1 MHLPRQE
8 DPQRAGPA
16 LPSPS
21 RAQPPGLGAPRLAS
35 AEPRRVGR
43 AGYLLAEGDERRHL
57 PPADSGS
64 GRGGRGRGER
74 RREAVRGRVRGRGL
88 RRAGLSCAGPGAASK
103 RGQSGRSLSGAGS
116 RPRPRSRA
124 AVAAVVPAAALLQP
138 PHAELMVMSCLR
150 HGHSR
155 AAERRATLGSSVPGN
170 QDKALLEH

>member
-103 RGQSGRSLSGAGS
+103 RGQSGRSLSGADS
-116 RPRPRSRA
+116 RPRPEEPCRGSRRC
-124 AVAAVVPAAALLQP
+124 PGRGSAAA
-138 PHAELMVMSCLR
+138 ASRGADGDELPTA
-150 HGHSR
+150 R
-155 AAERRATLGSSVPGN
+155 A
-170 QDKALLEH
+170 Q